1 MSIIKKIKN
10 VLYVAVPIGLFAFG
24 QYLNGQANHCKIIS
38 SVEVEAVVTDSYA
51 KKEYEEYHKKG
62 KTLKRELTR
71 YYIDVNY
78 ENYQSTFSTLSEVK
92 SSKESR
98 NAEKGSKVKAY
109 LMTVEYKGK
118 EYIYLDDDT
127 SVSNSDIMYI
137 KSLEYYWN

>member
-38 SVEVEAVVTDSYA
+38 SVEVEAVVTDSNA

-71 YYIDVNY
+71 YYIYVNY

-137 KSLEYYWN
+137 KSLE

>member
-78 ENYQSTFSTLSEVK
+78 ENYQSIFSTLSEVK

-137 KSLEYYWN
+137 KSLE

>member
-51 KKEYEEYHKKG
+51 KKEYKEYHKKG

-137 KSLEYYWN
+137 KSLE

>member
-1 MSIIKKIKN
+1 MSIKKIKN

-137 KSLEYYWN
+137 KSLE

>member
-1 MSIIKKIKN
+1 MRIIKKIKN

-62 KTLKRELTR
+62 KRLKRELTR

-137 KSLEYYWN
+137 KSLE

>member
-137 KSLEYYWN
+137 KSLD

>member
-38 SVEVEAVVTDSYA
+38 SVKVEAVVTDSYA

-137 KSLEYYWN
+137 KSLE

>member
-38 SVEVEAVVTDSYA
+38 SVEVEAVVTDSYD

-137 KSLEYYWN
+137 KSLE

>member
-109 LMTVEYKGK
+109 LMTVEYQGK

-137 KSLEYYWN
+137 KSLE

>member
-71 YYIDVNY
+71 YYIDLNY
-78 ENYQSTFSTLSEVK
+78 ENYQSNFSTLSEVK

-137 KSLEYYWN
+137 KSLE

>member
-92 SSKESR
+92 SNKESR

-137 KSLEYYWN
+137 KSLE

>member
-38 SVEVEAVVTDSYA
+38 SVEAEAVVTDSYA

-137 KSLEYYWN
+137 KSLE

>member
-10 VLYVAVPIGLFAFG
+10 VLYVAVSIGLFAFG

-137 KSLEYYWN
+137 KSLE

>member
-137 KSLEYYWN
+137 KSSE

>member
-78 ENYQSTFSTLSEVK
+78 ENYQSIFSTLSEVK

-118 EYIYLDDDT
+118 EYIY
-127 SVSNSDIMYI
+127 I
-137 KSLEYYWN
+137 

>member
-1 MSIIKKIKN
+1 MKKIKN

-137 KSLEYYWN
+137 KSLE

>member
-127 SVSNSDIMYI
+127 SVFNSDIMYI
-137 KSLEYYWN
+137 KSLE

>member
-1 MSIIKKIKN
+1 MSSIKKIKN

-137 KSLEYYWN
+137 KSLE

>member
-78 ENYQSTFSTLSEVK
+78 ENYQTTFSTLSEVK

-137 KSLEYYWN
+137 KSLE

>member
-92 SSKESR
+92 SSIESR
-98 NAEKGSKVKAY
+98 NAEKGSKVQAY

-137 KSLEYYWN
+137 KSLEQY

>member
-1 MSIIKKIKN
+1 M
-10 VLYVAVPIGLFAFG
+10 AVPIGLFAFG
-24 QYLNGQANHCKIIS
+24 QYLNGQAKHCKIIS

-137 KSLEYYWN
+137 KSLE

>member
-127 SVSNSDIMYI
+127 RVSNSDIMYI
-137 KSLEYYWN
+137 KSLE